1 MNLIRNEYVVKFL
14 EVKIQL
20 EENKFVSMMEI
31 IDSNNQREDVVR
43 KLEDVRMTEPTQ
55 INPTTGLRR
64 DAKLKVHVVDA

>member
-1 MNLIRNEYVVKFL
+1 
-14 EVKIQL
+14 
-20 EENKFVSMMEI
+20 MEI